1 MPTQSQIEKK
11 LNIDHKLASFM
22 MMMNQCSS
30 AATNA
35 ISLLKMQVD
44 HYEPAGFAL
53 LEQAV
58 LDCKKQMDLLGGADL
73 LGKLNAIIDKHQDHI
88 ERHSIGY
95 QMTQYPDSPHDV
107 NPIVRLIATR
117 NNPEKVNSIKF
128 QLNLFGAPTPIMF
141 GEQKTSVYTCEIAGD
156 SMAHSPGGGIAILL
170 PYEGVMLKV
179 TGRHS
184 VATMTVAES
193 MAIDY
198 ADAVMNVLKGPQA
211 EEVHQPRAMGMKR

>member
-1 MPTQSQIEKK
+1 MPTQSQLEEK
-11 LNIDHKLASFM
+11 LNIDHKVASFM

-35 ISLLKMQVD
+35 INLLKMQVD
-44 HYEPAGFAL
+44 RYEPAGFAL

-58 LDCKKQMDLLGGADL
+58 LDCNKQIALLEGADL
-73 LGKLNAIIDKHQDHI
+73 IGKLNSIIDKHQDHI
-88 ERHSIGY
+88 ERHSIGFQIMKY
-95 QMTQYPDSPHDV
+95 SGTPGDV
-107 NPIVRLIATR
+107 NPIVKLITAR
-117 NNPEKVNSIKF
+117 NNPEVVNSIKSR
-128 QLNLFGAPTPIMF
+128 LNLFGAPAPIMF
-141 GEQKTSVYTCEIAGD
+141 GEQKTSVYTCEMAGD
-156 SMAHSPGGGIAILL
+156 SMARSPGGGVAVLL

-198 ADAVMNVLKGPQA
+198 AETVMDLLKGPQA
-211 EEVHQPRAMGMKR
+211 EEVHQPQAMRMRR